1 LESYEKFFNFN
12 LKNDLYE
19 QAVAGYNYLC
29 STLYNDA
36 ATALNNKK
44 NDAAIEI
51 FENYKKYVK
60 AIDPNYDFK
69 PKEIEF
75 NMVLGQNYNEQ
86 FDADPEKFK
95 ALFNKIKDI
104 YLYVLD
110 LDSNHWGANYNLG
123 ILYYN
128 KAVDKIDNLDYET
141 DLITLDLIE
150 DECAE
155 LFRQAL
161 PYMQKA
167 YKLNSKRRDVLS
179 GLAGIYFSLN
189 ELDKSQEIKKE
200 LELLDKE

>member
-1 LESYEKFFNFN
+1 KYFSTDIR
-12 LKNDLYE
+12 NDLYE
-19 QAVAGYNYLC
+19 QAKIGYNYLC

-36 ATALNNKK
+36 ATALNNKR
-44 NDAAIEI
+44 NANASELFDQYRQYTRIV
-51 FENYKKYVK
+51 N
-60 AIDPNYDFK
+60 PDFDFNSQQ
-69 PKEIEF
+69 IQF
-75 NMVLGQNYNEQ
+75 NMVLGQNYHELY
-86 FDADPEKFK
+86 DTDTELHKE
-95 ALFNKIKDI
+95 LFNTIRDL
-104 YLYVLD
+104 YLHVLD
-110 LDSNHWGANYNLG
+110 MDSTHWGANYNLG

-155 LFRQAL
+155 LFRKAL

-167 YKLNSKRRDVLS
+167 YNLNSKRRDVLS

-189 ELDKSQEIKKE
+189 ELEKSKEIKRE